1 MVSFLSLFVI
11 ALVLVLSIV
20 DSADGLKL
28 MTTKRSPQ
36 SSPRHLNMK
45 STTAT
50 AASAATET
58 LAVDLVA
65 KGRHI
70 F

>member
-1 MVSFLSLFVI
+1 MASSLSLFVV
-11 ALVLVLSIV
+11 ALVLLLSIV

-36 SSPRHLNMK
+36 TSPRHLNMK

-50 AASAATET
+50 ASTET
-58 LAVDLVA
+58 LVVDLVA
-65 KGRHI
+65 KGRYM